1 MSGIFIENI
10 SAPRKCTECFAVS
23 VGYKSPMRDG
33 CSLYCR
39 IPSFSGGDLAT
50 IIDGKPENEVLSYEG
65 RPDWCPIHNATQPLG
80 DAIDRKKLIGALQ
93 SLKSEWEENAK
104 TDDFVISIS
113 SSFCRGVAAGL
124 DSAIRTANHM
134 NASDMMPRT
143 EEAAIAFLK
152 ESGWLSAHDQRV
164 IQSVE

>member
-1 MSGIFIENI
+1 MSGIIIENI
-10 SAPRKCTECFAVS
+10 SAPHNCTECFAVS

-50 IIDGKPENEVLSYEG
+50 IIEGKPENEVLCYEG
-65 RPDWCPIHNATQPLG
+65 RPDWCPIRSATQPLG
-80 DAIDRKKLIGALQ
+80 DAIDRKKLVTALQ
-93 SLKSEWEENAK
+93 PLKSQWTENAK
-104 TDDFVISIS
+104 TDDFAIS

-124 DSAIRTANHM
+124 DFAIRTANRM
-134 NASDMMPRT
+134 NASDMIPRT
-143 EEAAIAFLK
+143 EEAAVAFLK